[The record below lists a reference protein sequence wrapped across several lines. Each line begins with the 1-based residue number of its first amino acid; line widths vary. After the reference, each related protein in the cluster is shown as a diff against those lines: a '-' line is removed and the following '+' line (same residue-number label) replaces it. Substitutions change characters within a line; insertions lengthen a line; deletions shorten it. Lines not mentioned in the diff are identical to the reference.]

1 MSVAE
6 ASERGPHPVVE
17 RIRQQIEE
25 SRSKSDRFKLMCPFS
40 KYEPTHHE
48 NVLECSTER
57 LSGIRGLGIHIKNHH
72 VIGLGCKNCWKRSTS
87 QAAWENHTRACQDCS
102 PEARKCNPRIM
113 SQLENDKYTS
123 LDFNKIK
130 KGDRYKLICDTV
142 FGSDVTP
149 MIPGRYFEPGLA
161 LSCII
166 FCPAPVDED
175 LVKSFKLL
183 QEFLKCGD
191 SEPMYGK
198 GRRPKSK
205 ADSGIGTLIS
215 SNAEDSV
222 DNGGGMKD
230 EVGNETAE
238 NAFAEGGLQMPGTCD
253 EPQQPWS
260 SNCLG
265 TSGHSLAREQL
276 DWGQEVRERYD
287 GSPYPPLLEETDQD
301 LTMRDMEG

>member
-6 ASERGPHPVVE
+6 ASERGSHPVVE

-40 KYEPTHHE
+40 KYEPTHHQ

-57 LSGIRGLGIHIKNHH
+57 LSGIRGLG
-72 VIGLGCKNCWKRSTS
+72 
-87 QAAWENHTRACQDCS
+87 
-102 PEARKCNPRIM
+102 
-113 SQLENDKYTS
+113 
-123 LDFNKIK
+123 
-130 KGDRYKLICDTV
+130 YKLICDTV